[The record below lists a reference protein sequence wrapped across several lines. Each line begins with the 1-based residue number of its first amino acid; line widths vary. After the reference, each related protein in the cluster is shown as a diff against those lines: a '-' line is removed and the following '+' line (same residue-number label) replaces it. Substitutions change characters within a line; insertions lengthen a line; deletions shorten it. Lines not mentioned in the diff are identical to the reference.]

1 CALLLL
7 SLVLFFS
14 SRRRHTRSKRDWS
27 SDVCSSDLLARAR
40 EALDALIDA
49 LHERGWVLG
58 APPGGGLGARADGTV
73 MVIDL
78 RGLRREEGLG
88 PRSADRRWV
97 DSVLQDGD
105 RTLRRRVH
113 LAPNSQEA
121 QLDLT
126 GGIAAAQ
133 PAQPGEELAP
143 LTGAEGR
150 PSSLPAPRRV
160 RRRGRG
166 AAASEGEQ
174 EPNTPEPA
182 QAVGHAADQQ

>member
-78 RGLRREEGLG
+78 RGLRREEIGRASCRERVSG
-88 PRSADRRWV
+88 SGV
-97 DSVLQDGD
+97 DETVK
-105 RTLRRRVH
+105 
-113 LAPNSQEA
+113 E
-121 QLDLT
+121 
-126 GGIAAAQ
+126 
-133 PAQPGEELAP
+133 
-143 LTGAEGR
+143 EGR
-150 PSSLPAPRRV
+150 
-160 RRRGRG
+160 
-166 AAASEGEQ
+166 
-174 EPNTPEPA
+174 TK
-182 QAVGHAADQQ
+182 